1 MLLDITR
8 HCEFGYNC
16 FICSELLEYWFSPF
30 GDSGTLLLNFYNCL
44 FSFIILYVVSS
55 IMLSLFTFGH
65 SELGAVRVIA
75 GKVQD
80 LMGKRLLFKL
90 KISLGG
96 FFQADPFFF
105 VIAISNNED
114 LIEMFQLY
122 TGFNK
127 VIYYFL

>member
-1 MLLDITR
+1 MLL
-8 HCEFGYNC
+8 
-16 FICSELLEYWFSPF
+16 
-30 GDSGTLLLNFYNCL
+30 
-44 FSFIILYVVSS
+44 
-55 IMLSLFTFGH
+55 LFTFGP

-90 KISLGG
+90 KISLSG
-96 FFQADPFFF
+96 FFQADPFFC

-114 LIEMFQLY
+114 LIEKFQLY

>member
-1 MLLDITR
+1 
-8 HCEFGYNC
+8 
-16 FICSELLEYWFSPF
+16 
-30 GDSGTLLLNFYNCL
+30 
-44 FSFIILYVVSS
+44 
-55 IMLSLFTFGH
+55 MLSLFTFGH

-90 KISLGG
+90 KVILGG
-96 FFQADPFFF
+96 DFQADPSFF
-105 VIAISNNED
+105 VIAIYNNED

-127 VIYYFL
+127 VSYYFL